1 MIKKFL
7 NYSSNST
14 TGAAIIIAAAS
25 LINKFVGLAR
35 DRMIA
40 HNFGIGQVT
49 DAYYAAFKIPDF
61 VYNLLVVGALTAG
74 FIPIFTRLYEKDSTK
89 KEAWLMANNILNI
102 LGIALLVLSALG
114 MFFSDTAAKIVGPG
128 LNLDSHILTAQFIR
142 IIFLSPLILGISMVF
157 GGILQSLR
165 HFVAY
170 ALAPIFYNLGI
181 IFGIVFLVPLVGVIG
196 LPIGVVIGAS
206 FHCLLQILA
215 AKNAGWKWQAFLNLK
230 EKNTLQVGKL
240 MIPRTLGLAVSN
252 LNTIANTMLAS
263 LLPTGAIAAYSYAD
277 NLQWV
282 PIGIIGIP
290 FALAV
295 FPVLAKCAAA
305 NDNQGFVNNLSTTAR
320 QILFLIVPL
329 SVLLIILRAQIVRV
343 VLGTGAFDWNA
354 TINTANALAFFSL
367 GLFAQ
372 ALNPL
377 LVRAFYALE
386 NTKTPFVIGTI
397 AAVIN
402 IIFSYLLMKPL
413 GVAGLALG
421 TSLGVVVNLIL
432 LSLALR
438 KITKNLNE
446 IELLTTTWKIALG
459 ALLMGLVVQG
469 LKYSLAHWFGL
480 QYFWG
485 VLAQGFIAGMT
496 GLIVYTLVCYRLKLP
511 ELMIVK
517 ESLTRRWLKI
527 KNLPPET
534 ETELRN

>member
-35 DRMIA
+35 DRIIA

-61 VYNLLVVGALTAG
+61 IFNLLVVGALTAG
-74 FIPIFTRLYEKDSTK
+74 FIPIFTRLFQKEDTK
-89 KEAWLMANNILNI
+89 KEAWEMANNILNI
-102 LGIALLVLSALG
+102 LAVALLVLSVLG
-114 MFFSDTAAKIVGPG
+114 IIFSSTVAKIVGPG
-128 LNLDSHILTAQFIR
+128 LNPDSHLLTARFIR

-181 IFGIVFLVPLVGVIG
+181 IFGVVILVPTLGVIG
-196 LPIGVVIGAS
+196 LPIGVIIGAV
-206 FHCLLQILA
+206 FHCLVQILA
-215 AKNAGWKWQAFLNLK
+215 AKNAGWRWQRILDFK
-230 EKNTLQVGKL
+230 ERNTLLVGKL

-252 LNTIANTMLAS
+252 LNGLINTMLAS

-282 PIGIIGIP
+282 PIGVIGIP

-295 FPVLAKCAAA
+295 FPVLAKYAAEK
-305 NDNQGFVNNLSTTAR
+305 DNKKFVDNLSTTAR
-320 QILFLIVPL
+320 QILFLIIPL

-354 TINTANALAFFSL
+354 TINTANTLAFLSL

-377 LVRAFYALE
+377 MVRAFYALE
-386 NTKTPFVIGTI
+386 NTKTPFIIGVV
-397 AAVIN
+397 AALSDVV
-402 IIFSYLLMKPL
+402 FSYLLMKPL

-421 TSLGVVVNLIL
+421 TSLGVVVNLL
-432 LSLALR
+432 LLTLALR

-446 IELLTTTWKIALG
+446 IELLTSVWKIALG
-459 ALLMGLVVQG
+459 TLLMALVTQG
-469 LKYSLAHWFGL
+469 LKYPLANWFGL
-480 QYFWG
+480 QHFWG

-517 ESLTRRWLKI
+517 ESLTRRWLKV

-534 ETELRN
+534 ETEMRN